1 METRKFNRKEI
12 VRTCCAA
19 IKNKYGIKPP
29 LKSIKL
35 IDFNEDGGY
44 TKFSVNGG
52 NVWTYTHIH
61 YARIRNLYKFPKFKN
76 IGGDLISLPFLCSC
90 GHYGYDHN
98 YIILT

>member
-44 TKFSVNGG
+44 TKFSING
-52 NVWTYTHIH
+52 VIYEHIPTYITPELGI
-61 YARIRNLYKFPKFKN
+61 YINSQNLKRLEV
-76 IGGDLISLPFLCSC
+76 I
-90 GHYGYDHN
+90 
-98 YIILT
+98 